1 MANIAVDRAEMPAG
15 ANKVLD
21 RRTVEN
27 DNGNL
32 LKFLN
37 GDINVLDV
45 GCGSGSITAGIA
57 TYVGQGGMVT
67 GLDVSEHLIAQAKQQ
82 FADVGNLQFLVGDI
96 NAFDAGAKFDL
107 ITSARVLQWL
117 PNPMEVVKKMK
128 TLLKKGGYL
137 CILDYNHT
145 NIEWVPQPPATMVKL
160 YGAFLQ
166 WRADAGFDNKIADNL
181 AGIFAACGFYG
192 ISVTN
197 QGEITT
203 REDVHFESKAGIW
216 KVVAETRGQQLV
228 KDKYITEEERLAA
241 ITDYEKWMKEDGQY
255 MKMYLL
261 AVEAQGV

>member
-1 MANIAVDRAEMPAG
+1 MPAG

-32 LKFLN
+32 LKFLK

-67 GLDVSEHLIAQAKQQ
+67 GIDVSEQLIEQAKQQ
-82 FADVGNLQFLVGDI
+82 FSAIGNLQFLVGDI
-96 NAFDAGAKFDL
+96 NDFDAGPKFDL

-117 PNPMEVVKKMK
+117 PNPTEVVRKMK
-128 TLLKKGGYL
+128 ALLKKGGYL
-137 CILDYNHT
+137 SILDYNHT
-145 NIEWVPQPPATMVKL
+145 NIEWVPQPPASMRKL
-160 YGAFLQ
+160 YDAFLR
-166 WRADAGFDNKIADNL
+166 WRADAGFANNIADNL
-181 AGIFAACGFYG
+181 TDIFFTCGFG
-192 ISVTN
+192 NISVTN
-197 QGEITT
+197 QSEITT
-203 REDVHFESKAGIW
+203 REDEHFESKAGIW

-228 KDKYITEEERLAA
+228 KDKYITEEERLTA
-241 ITDYEKWMKEDGQY
+241 ISEYEAWMEKDGQY

-261 AVEAQGV
+261 AVEAQGE